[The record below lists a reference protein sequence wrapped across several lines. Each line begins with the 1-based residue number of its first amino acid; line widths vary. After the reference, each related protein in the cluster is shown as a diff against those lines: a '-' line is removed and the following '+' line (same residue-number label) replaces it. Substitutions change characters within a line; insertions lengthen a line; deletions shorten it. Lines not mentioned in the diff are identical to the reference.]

1 MQRRA
6 LNVSPGARHAPGLPR
21 PSFTPSRAS
30 RAFDLLGYVGGNLS
44 RELAHCF
51 RSGPAAIRF
60 LSYFTDLS
68 NVLVALAMTL
78 PWLAPNTGLGRF
90 FTRLSVRTAIL
101 AYIIIVAVIY
111 HYLLAKLWNPQGW
124 QLVADTIEHVV
135 APALYVVDWA
145 LFVPK
150 GTLRVK
156 SAFVSLVFPL
166 GYAAYSLVHGAATG
180 FYPYPFIDVSHL
192 GYDKVLTNMA
202 MLILVFGGL
211 GLLLIALDRWLGC
224 VRPDATASS

>member
-1 MQRRA
+1 M
-6 LNVSPGARHAPGLPR
+6 
-21 PSFTPSRAS
+21 
-30 RAFDLLGYVGGNLS
+30 
-44 RELAHCF
+44 
-51 RSGPAAIRF
+51 
-60 LSYFTDLS
+60 
-68 NVLVALAMTL
+68 
-78 PWLAPNTGLGRF
+78 
-90 FTRLSVRTAIL
+90 RTAIL

-135 APALYVVDWA
+135 APALYVIDWA

-150 GTLRVK
+150 GTLRFK

-192 GYDKVLTNMA
+192 GYDKVLTNMV
-202 MLILVFGGL
+202 MLLLAFGGL
-211 GLLLIALDRWLGC
+211 GLLLIALDRWLG
-224 VRPDATASS
+224 RLKTRASSAAT

>member
-1 MQRRA
+1 MQQLYRMMAAA
-6 LNVSPGARHAPGLPR
+6 LGWFAIVLQYTLIVHYKTDG
-21 PSFTPSRAS
+21 
-30 RAFDLLGYVGGNLS
+30 DLVT
-44 RELAHCF
+44 
-51 RSGPAAIRF
+51 AAIRF

-78 PWLAPNTGLGRF
+78 PWLAPDTGLGRL
-90 FTRLSVRTAIL
+90 FTQPSVRTAIL

-135 APALYVVDWA
+135 APVLYVIDWA

-150 GTLRVK
+150 GTLRFK

-192 GYDKVLTNMA
+192 GYDKVLTNMV
-202 MLILVFGGL
+202 MLLLAFGGL
-211 GLLLIALDRWLGC
+211 GLLLIALDRWLG
-224 VRPDATASS
+224 RLKTRASSAAT